1 MNQGEIIVTKFK
13 TLMLAAVGFA
23 IAGSAVATGAN
34 AETYFQASH
43 PRRAEVNHRLAVQ
56 DHRINVERRDGLI
69 SGHRARFLHHQD
81 HVIRR
86 EERIDAR
93 FDRSHIN
100 RGEDRTL
107 NHQENQVSRE
117 IGPR

>member
-1 MNQGEIIVTKFK
+1 MTKFK

-23 IAGSAVATGAN
+23 IAGSAVATGSS
-34 AETYFQASH
+34 AETYFQATH

-56 DHRINVERRDGLI
+56 DNRINVERRDGMI
-69 SGHRARFLHHQD
+69 SARRAHALHRQD
-81 HVIRR
+81 HMIRR

-93 FDRSHIN
+93 FDRSHIT

-107 NHQENQVSRE
+107 NHQENEVSHE

>member
-23 IAGSAVATGAN
+23 IAGSAVATGAS
-34 AETYFQASH
+34 AETYFQATH

-56 DHRINVERRDGLI
+56 DHRINAERREGLI
-69 SGHRARFLHHQD
+69 SARRAHYLHRQD
-81 HVIRR
+81 RRIRR

-93 FDRSHIN
+93 FDRSHVT
-100 RGEDRTL
+100 RGEDRAL

-117 IGPR
+117 IGRR

>member
-1 MNQGEIIVTKFK
+1 MTTFK
-13 TLMLAAVGFA
+13 TIMLAAMGVA
-23 IAGSAVATGAN
+23 IAGSAVATTAN
-34 AETYFQASH
+34 AETYFQATH

-56 DHRINVERRDGLI
+56 DHRINRERRDGVI
-69 SGHRARFLHHQD
+69 SARRAHYLHRQD
-81 HVIRR
+81 HMIRR

-93 FDRSHIN
+93 FDRSHVT
-100 RGEDRTL
+100 RGEDRAL

>member
-1 MNQGEIIVTKFK
+1 MTKFK
-13 TLMLAAVGFA
+13 TLMLAAMGVA

-34 AETYFQASH
+34 AETYFQATY
-43 PRRAEVNHRLAVQ
+43 PRRAEINHRLAVQ
-56 DHRINVERRDGLI
+56 NHRIRVERREGLI
-69 SGHRARFLHHQD
+69 SPRRAAYLHRQD
-81 HVIRR
+81 HMIRR

-93 FDRSHIN
+93 FDRGHVT

-117 IGPR
+117 INR